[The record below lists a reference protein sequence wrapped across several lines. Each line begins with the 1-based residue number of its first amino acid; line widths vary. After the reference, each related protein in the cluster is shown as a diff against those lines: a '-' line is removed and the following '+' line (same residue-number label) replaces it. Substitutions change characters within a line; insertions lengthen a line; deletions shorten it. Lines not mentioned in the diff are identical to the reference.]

1 MAQIKGD
8 RQFREEF
15 VSEKHLTQRLDGT
28 MHLFISATS
37 YGTNKEKNCT
47 KEKDCFLI
55 YVLGFNKENV
65 YD

>member
-37 YGTNKEKNCT
+37 YGTNKEKT
-47 KEKDCFLI
+47 
-55 YVLGFNKENV
+55 VLKKRIV
-65 YD
+65 S